1 MWKLGNFNIE
11 GKVVLAP
18 MAGIT
23 SAGYRKYLN
32 TFGVDVCVS
41 EMVSDMGL
49 IYQNKETE
57 SYVRYEKDQTLTG
70 V

>member
-49 IYQNKETE
+49 IYENKETE
-57 SYVRYEKDQTLTG
+57 SYVNYEHDG
-70 V
+70 